1 MSYFLK
7 NYLYVKNLVT
17 ITENE
22 EGQGLAEYGLIIALV
37 AVVAIAGVTAFGDDI
52 SAFLDGLGTAFS
64 F

>member
-7 NYLYVKNLVT
+7 NFLYVKNLVT

-37 AVVAIAGVTAFGDDI
+37 AVVAIVGVTTFGSELSTFI
-52 SAFLDGLGTAFS
+52 GSLGTKFK